1 RRRADVR
8 AEGKTQAMRVSG
20 LEMGSRPAGERRIQ
34 TTVIWSIGSAMA
46 VLAVN
51 LLFDRYLFWDSY
63 LDLAAG
69 RYISGHGIPHHEVF
83 TVAARGQTWIDQ
95 QWLAHLVYY
104 GSWRL
109 GGYPLVA
116 IVSSAAVAIAFGL
129 LTAFQIA
136 RGAHPQRAV
145 LWTAAAYVVCM
156 GNTVIRAQVLAFP
169 LFVALVWGVVD
180 DSHQPRLRARVWL
193 VAPILVLWSNLHG
206 SALLAAVIVTTY
218 ALYRALRL
226 HSQRA
231 SALGYGAVAFL
242 AALTVFANPYGLSV
256 LDYYRSL
263 IGNSVVRQYI
273 AEWGPPSFGSVFSIG
288 FIAMLIATCLVQ
300 GYVLGKGRRP
310 SAPAAAL
317 LVLTALLASQGI
329 RYQAWFGIVAAA
341 VNSEALAAAGHAPH
355 ELATRVKRGLFGLVA
370 TCAVAALAVVLATS
384 NATFEQLQ
392 PTRAMA
398 AAAAYAND
406 HPSVRVLADD
416 TTSSALLWKYPSLQG
431 RVAFDARLEQFTQ
444 SDLRQWFEFITVSG
458 PSWMEVAR
466 GYDVAVVSRRDHPE
480 LARALERARGWA
492 SLYSD
497 ADGLV
502 VVRSGEG

>member
-1 RRRADVR
+1 VV
-8 AEGKTQAMRVSG
+8 KISG
-20 LEMGSRPAGERRIQ
+20 LEVGGRPAGERRIQ
-34 TTVIWSIGSAMA
+34 TTMIWSLGSALA

-95 QWLAHLVYY
+95 QWLAHIVYY

-109 GGYPLVA
+109 AGYPLVA

-180 DSHQPRLRARVWL
+180 DSDQPRFRARAWL
-193 VAPILVLWSNLHG
+193 VIPILVVWSNLHG
-206 SALLAAVIVTTY
+206 SALLAALIVTAY
-218 ALYRALRL
+218 ALYRALTLR
-226 HSQRA
+226 SQRDT
-231 SALGYGAVAFL
+231 ALGYGTVAVL
-242 AALTVFANPYGLSV
+242 AAVTVFANPYGLSV

-273 AEWGPPSFGSVFSIG
+273 AEWGPPSFGNVFSIG

-300 GYVLGKGRRP
+300 GYVLGKGRRI
-310 SAPAAAL
+310 SAPSAAL

-341 VNSEALAAAGHAPH
+341 FNSEALAAAGRAPH
-355 ELATRVKRGLFGLVA
+355 ELPTRVKRSLFGLVV
-370 TCAVAALAVVLATS
+370 TCAIAATGVVLVTS
-384 NATFEQLQ
+384 NATYEQLQ
-392 PTRAMA
+392 PTGAMA

-406 HPSVRVLADD
+406 HPTVRVLADD

-431 RVAFDARLEQFTQ
+431 RVAFDARLEQFDQ
-444 SDLRQWFEFITVSG
+444 GDLRRWFQFITVSG
-458 PSWMEVAR
+458 PSWMDAAR
-466 GYDVAVVSRRDHPE
+466 GYDVAVVSRQDHPQ
-480 LARALERARGWA
+480 LARALERERGWA

-502 VVRSGEG
+502 AVRSSQR

>member
-1 RRRADVR
+1 M
-8 AEGKTQAMRVSG
+8 KVSG

-34 TTVIWSIGSAMA
+34 PTLIWSLGSALA

-109 GGYPLVA
+109 AGYPLVA

-129 LTAFQIA
+129 LTALQIA

-145 LWTAAAYVVCM
+145 PWTLAAYVVCM

-169 LFVALVWGVVD
+169 LFVALVWGLLD
-180 DSHQPRLRARVWL
+180 DSDQPRFRVRVWL
-193 VAPILVLWSNLHG
+193 VIPLLVLWSNLHG
-206 SALLAAVIVTTY
+206 SALLAALIVTAY
-218 ALYRALRL
+218 ALYRAFTLR
-226 HSQRA
+226 SQRDA
-231 SALGYGAVAFL
+231 WLGYGAVATL

-256 LDYYRSL
+256 LGYYRSL
-263 IGNSVVRQYI
+263 IGNTVVRQYI
-273 AEWGPPSFGSVFSIG
+273 TEWGPPSFGNIFSIG
-288 FIAMLIATCLVQ
+288 FIAMLLATCLVQ
-300 GYVLGKGRRP
+300 GYALGKGRRP

-341 VNSEALAAAGHAPH
+341 VNSEALAAAGRAPH

-370 TCAVAALAVVLATS
+370 TCAIAATGVVLFTS

-392 PTRAMA
+392 PTGAMA
-398 AAAAYAND
+398 AAAVYAND
-406 HPSVRVLADD
+406 HPAVRVLADD
-416 TTSSALLWKYPSLQG
+416 TTSSALLWKYPALQG
-431 RVAFDARLEQFTQ
+431 RVAFDARLEQFSQ
-444 SDLRQWFEFITVSG
+444 ADLRRWFQFITVSG
-458 PSWMEVAR
+458 RNWMDAAH
-466 GYDVAVVSRRDHPE
+466 GYDVAIVSRRDHPQ
-480 LARALERARGWA
+480 LARALERERGWE

-497 ADGLV
+497 SQGLV
-502 VVRSGEG
+502 VIRSGEG